1 MMFGPPQYILGDNDL
16 KSDCTAA
23 QDFARRFNIQWKC
36 KLKCNPQG
44 NRVVE
49 RIVGTLK
56 KALQKVTRSE
66 SKEWDASFESVIYR
80 YRNRPGPDGVAPF
93 EVLYGAKSRFPVE
106 PYDAIPRA
114 ELLSNAC
121 PFELA
126 IP

>member
-1 MMFGPPQYILGDNDL
+1 M
-16 KSDCTAA
+16 
-23 QDFARRFNIQWKC
+23 
-36 KLKCNPQG
+36 KCNPQG

-66 SKEWDASFESVIYR
+66 SKEWDASFQSAIYG

-93 EVLYGAKSRFPVE
+93 EVLYLAKSRFLVE
-106 PYDAIPRA
+106 PYDATPGA
-114 ELLSNAC
+114 ELLSNAW

-126 IP
+126 IALINVADRLVPRAIRKEGRYQIGDKVLLERGK